1 MASLDQK
8 TFVKLRR
15 LYIIALS
22 LIAVSV
28 FVSQF
33 LVQNFLDDQATD
45 SRVINIAGRQRMLSQ
60 KLTKEAIQLKYPDSK
75 FALRDLQDSL
85 AQTRNLWYMSHKAL
99 QQGSDSFQIPHIA
112 SDTIAALYEK
122 INPFFNQILDASST
136 LIRSSQNTS
145 QSSAEMD
152 SAIQT
157 IQNNEGAFLKLMD
170 QIVDQYELE
179 AASKIDRLRTL
190 ETLLACLTLLILL
203 GEFIFIFW
211 PTAKVVRNGMLELI
225 NAERKALKMAKD
237 ADALTESKEKLLWE
251 SRALNQAMDKTLLFV
266 RTDTSGVLLHAGEQF
281 KKMFKL
287 NSVQEN
293 TKFASVISNVE
304 LEQQNLEKILTEHK
318 KTGWQGE
325 IKGRSPEG
333 KELYLEMSLLPFQK
347 EKSSNELLIILLDI
361 TKRKEAHEEIERLT
375 KANFEERISRQKNV
389 SRQIIENQEQ
399 EQNRIAQDLHDGIG
413 QMLTGLKFTLESINL
428 KDRDK
433 AQTKIDHLKVLSL
446 DIIKGIRTATFNLTP
461 PELTD
466 HGLVPALIKLAKEL
480 TGLTGK
486 QITLNNT
493 TGFNQR
499 LDSLV
504 EINTYRITQEA
515 VNNAIKYANSTS
527 ILVRIRHTEHLL
539 SLTIED
545 DGDGFDIEQAQ
556 QTKRGDGGM
565 GMTFMRERMNYI
577 NGRLFVNSEVGKGT
591 RITLNIPID

>member
-1 MASLDQK
+1 
-8 TFVKLRR
+8 
-15 LYIIALS
+15 
-22 LIAVSV
+22 
-28 FVSQF
+28 
-33 LVQNFLDDQATD
+33 
-45 SRVINIAGRQRMLSQ
+45 
-60 KLTKEAIQLKYPDSK
+60 
-75 FALRDLQDSL
+75 
-85 AQTRNLWYMSHKAL
+85 
-99 QQGSDSFQIPHIA
+99 
-112 SDTIAALYEK
+112 
-122 INPFFNQILDASST
+122 
-136 LIRSSQNTS
+136 
-145 QSSAEMD
+145 
-152 SAIQT
+152 
-157 IQNNEGAFLKLMD
+157 
-170 QIVDQYELE
+170 
-179 AASKIDRLRTL
+179 
-190 ETLLACLTLLILL
+190 ACLTLLILL

-266 RTDTSGVLLHAGEQF
+266 RTDTSGVLLHVGEQF

-287 NSVQEN
+287 SSVQEN

-325 IKGRSPEG
+325 VKGRSSEG

-486 QITLNNT
+486 QITVNNT